1 MKIWVLTV
9 KGTRVFKGKL
19 CKNWT
24 IRQKIAYQARN
35 TKILYRFE
43 GHTVVLDIFDIK
55 CNVAVMLE
63 MDKFVKASKRNNI
76 QKVKF
81 SCEHPGFLTFH
92 AILFNLSIKSSFSPS
107 PCSCLCPA
115 GSSPSA
121 SSPWTPPSTTCR
133 RRLCRCGQTQRIPFE
148 CTNFPEKRW
157 LKCIHMKNNCLGR
170 RTKLTLL
177 LENVSRPNLT
187 CF

>member
-1 MKIWVLTV
+1 MPI
-9 KGTRVFKGKL
+9 KL
-19 CKNWT
+19 KPDDISTW
-24 IRQKIAYQARN
+24 IYFQD
-35 TKILYRFE
+35 RFE
-43 GHTVVLDIFDIK
+43 SHTTVLDIFHIK

-63 MDKFVKASKRNNI
+63 MDKFVNASKRNNI

-115 GSSPSA
+115 GSSPSS

-148 CTNFPEKRW
+148 
-157 LKCIHMKNNCLGR
+157 
-170 RTKLTLL
+170 RTKNIFSYCLITQRLFFYSQFVIL
-177 LENVSRPNLT
+177 PNLL
-187 CF
+187 CCELACCV

>member
-1 MKIWVLTV
+1 
-9 KGTRVFKGKL
+9 
-19 CKNWT
+19 
-24 IRQKIAYQARN
+24 
-35 TKILYRFE
+35 
-43 GHTVVLDIFDIK
+43 
-55 CNVAVMLE
+55 MLE
-63 MDKFVKASKRNNI
+63 MDKFVNASKRNNI

-115 GSSPSA
+115 GSSPSS

-148 CTNFPEKRW
+148 
-157 LKCIHMKNNCLGR
+157 
-170 RTKLTLL
+170 RTKNIFSYCLITQRLFFIL
-177 LENVSRPNLT
+177 NLWFCQT
-187 CF
+187 CFAVSLLVVFSISCFVMNPSLFLKDKVKIFSKKQPFCVQKYK